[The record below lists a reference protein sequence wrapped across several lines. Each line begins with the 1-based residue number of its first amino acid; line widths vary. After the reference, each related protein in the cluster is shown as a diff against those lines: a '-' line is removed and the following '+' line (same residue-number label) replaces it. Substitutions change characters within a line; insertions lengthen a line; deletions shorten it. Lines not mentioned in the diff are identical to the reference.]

1 MIIECTVAKTY
12 EIDDDSLK
20 EYVDFV
26 LQTGIEPDFYQ
37 FIEWYKDTHD
47 LDDMQIDNY
56 CEWSSI
62 NGTYD
67 INTEFKSIIENYYN
81 D

>member
-12 EIDDDSLK
+12 EIDDDNLK
-20 EYVDFV
+20 EYIDFV
-26 LQTGIEPDFYQ
+26 LQTGIDPDFYQ

-47 LDDMQIDNY
+47 LDDVQIDNY
-56 CEWSSI
+56 CEWSSV

-67 INTEFKSIIENYYN
+67 INTEFKSIIENYY
-81 D
+81 DD